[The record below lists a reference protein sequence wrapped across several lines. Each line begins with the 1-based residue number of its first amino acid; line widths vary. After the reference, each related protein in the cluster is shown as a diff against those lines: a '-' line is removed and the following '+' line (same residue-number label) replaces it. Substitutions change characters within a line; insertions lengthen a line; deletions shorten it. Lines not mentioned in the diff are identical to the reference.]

1 VIASAPFEWPADEL
15 PSDWVAGTAGFHGPP
30 HMIDFIERELD
41 TSLAAAEE
49 GLPSED
55 RTSALIA
62 VLLFVELVRG
72 FVAAVRRSDARAGL
86 RLLGP
91 ERSSLL

>member
-1 VIASAPFEWPADEL
+1 MIASAPFDWPADEL
-15 PSDWVAGTAGFHGPP
+15 PSVWVVGTAGFHGPP
-30 HMIDFIERELD
+30 HVIDFIERELD
-41 TSLAAAEE
+41 TSLAVADE

-72 FVAAVRRSDARAGL
+72 FVAAVRRSAARADL
-86 RLLGP
+86 RLLRP
-91 ERSSLL
+91 ERSTLL